1 VSAQAGT
8 VPRLGRSLDSRLRA
22 TARSEW
28 IKFRSV
34 RSSPLALVATALIVV
49 LGAWLL
55 AAGNR
60 GSAAASPASKAAFDP
75 VFTVLQ
81 GIELGQLCI
90 GVLGVI
96 TVTGEY
102 ASGLIRGT
110 FLATPQRAQVLAM
123 KALVFTVA
131 VWACCT
137 AMSFAAFFLG
147 QRVLSPAKHAGIGD
161 PGVLTAVFGAGLYLT
176 LAGLLGMFIGV
187 LVRRTPAAL
196 AALFG
201 LLAVLPIV
209 FIEIPGKITKNL
221 GEYMPD
227 AGEEA
232 FQLLH
237 RGAYALGPWQ
247 GLGVLAAYVAVAA
260 AAAFVLILRRDA

>member
-1 VSAQAGT
+1 MSEQAGT
-8 VPRLGRSLDSRLRA
+8 VPRPGISHDSRLRA

-34 RSSPLALVATALIVV
+34 RSSPVALVATALTVV
-49 LGAWLL
+49 AGAWLL
-55 AAGNR
+55 GAGNR
-60 GSAAASPASKAAFDP
+60 DSAAASPASKAAFDP
-75 VFTVLQ
+75 VYTVFQ
-81 GIELGQLCI
+81 AIELAQLLV
-90 GVLGVI
+90 GALGVV

-110 FLATPQRAQVLAM
+110 FAATPQRVQVLAM
-123 KALVFTVA
+123 RALVFTAV

-147 QRVLSPAKHAGIGD
+147 QSALSPAEHAAIGD

-176 LAGLLGMFIGV
+176 LIGLLAMFIGV

-201 LLAVLPIV
+201 LLVVLPIV
-209 FIEIPGKITKNL
+209 FIQIPAKISKNL
-221 GEYMPD
+221 GEYLPD
-227 AGEEA
+227 AGERA
-232 FQLLH
+232 FHLVH
-237 RGAYALGPWQ
+237 GGAYALGPWP

-260 AAAFVLILRRDA
+260 VAAFALILRRDA